1 MSKPKDKID
10 SIYNIPNY
18 LIEDQILPIYFLFG
32 EDEYTISQIIKEI
45 SKKVEPLVTVDF
57 DHEVTTLEKESTAA
71 QIIDLASSFPFGDGK
86 KFIVAKNFE
95 NCNDKK
101 NLIPYIKDP
110 PDFTILILTQSSKK
124 VNINNEPYKS
134 LNNMN
139 FLFES
144 SELKGQALQQWLIK
158 EAKKE
163 DMELDFESAKIL
175 VEMVGENKAL
185 LEMQLTKFRNYLGH
199 DSKITPEIIESLTS
213 VTKEF
218 TIFNL
223 QDALGKGDK
232 GRSIEIGYNLL
243 EGSYDLV
250 FLISMLTKFITTVT
264 QILEIKSKKMSDQE
278 GAKETGTSF
287 YYYFNCKKA
296 SFLLNEKRLMK
307 ASKALLNADIN
318 LKTTSADKKDIF
330 TILISD
336 ILN

>member
-1 MSKPKDKID
+1 MSRSKDKID

-18 LIEDQILPIYFLFG
+18 LYEDQILPIYFLFG
-32 EDEYTISQIIKEI
+32 EDEYTISQTIKEI
-45 SKKVEPLVTVDF
+45 SKKVDPLVTVDF
-57 DHEVTTLEKESTAA
+57 DRETISLSKESSPA

-95 NCNDKK
+95 NWNDKR
-101 NLIPYIKDP
+101 NLMHYVMDP
-110 PDFTILILTQSSKK
+110 PDFTILIITQSSKK

-134 LNNMN
+134 LYKNN

-144 SELKGQALQQWLIK
+144 SELKGQVLQQWLIK
-158 EAKKE
+158 EAKNE
-163 DMELDFESAKIL
+163 DLELDFESAKIL

-185 LEMQLTKFRNYLGH
+185 LEIQLAKFKNYLGH
-199 DSKITPEIIESLTS
+199 ENKITPEIIESLTS
-213 VTKEF
+213 ITKEF

-232 GRSIEIGYNLL
+232 SRSIEIGYNLL
-243 EGSYDLV
+243 DGSYDLI
-250 FLISMLTKFITTVT
+250 FLISMLTKYITTVT

-287 YYYFNCKKA
+287 YYYINCKKA

-307 ASKALLNADIN
+307 ASKALLNADIS

-330 TILISD
+330 TILISE

>member
-1 MSKPKDKID
+1 MSKSKDKID

-18 LIEDQILPIYFLFG
+18 LSEDQILPIYFLFG

-57 DHEVTTLEKESTAA
+57 DREVITLGKESSSA

-86 KFIVAKNFE
+86 KIIVAKNFE

-101 NLIPYIKDP
+101 NLIPYVKDP
-110 PDFTILILTQSSKK
+110 SDFTILILTQSSKK

-134 LNNMN
+134 LYNMN

-158 EAKKE
+158 EASKE
-163 DMELDFESAKIL
+163 KMELDLESAKVL

-199 DSKITPEIIESLTS
+199 DKKITPEIIESLTS

-243 EGSYDLV
+243 DGSYDLV
-250 FLISMLTKFITTVT
+250 FLISMLTKYITTVT

-287 YYYFNCKKA
+287 YYYINCKKA

-330 TILISD
+330 TILISE